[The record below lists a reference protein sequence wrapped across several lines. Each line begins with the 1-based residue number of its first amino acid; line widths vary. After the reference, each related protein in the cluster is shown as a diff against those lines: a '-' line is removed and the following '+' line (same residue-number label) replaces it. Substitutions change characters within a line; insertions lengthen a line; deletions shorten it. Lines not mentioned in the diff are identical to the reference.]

1 MKRENRRLIKFE
13 ALPRSIRWQARRA
26 GRLDGKAEL
35 PSGEP
40 NPATPQPG
48 ADAVAL
54 RWDSAIAVLD
64 QQYREQLRGLL
75 PILRRQIPQPTT
87 GNEEYG
93 PSARAVRASR
103 ETAERAQS
111 SRDAAAD
118 EVLLIT
124 EKARAAVLEVDAVR
138 RQALAVYANA
148 LLRRHPNGKD
158 LSARG
163 WRPGVTPLPKWV
175 GVPGPELLHALH
187 ALGYTA
193 LDQ

>member
-75 PILRRQIPQPTT
+75 PILRRQIPQPAT
-87 GNEEYG
+87 GKEEYG
-93 PSARAVRASR
+93 PSARA
-103 ETAERAQS
+103 
-111 SRDAAAD
+111 
-118 EVLLIT
+118 
-124 EKARAAVLEVDAVR
+124 ARVAG
-138 RQALAVYANA
+138 
-148 LLRRHPNGKD
+148 NG
-158 LSARG
+158 
-163 WRPGVTPLPKWV
+163 
-175 GVPGPELLHALH
+175 
-187 ALGYTA
+187 
-193 LDQ
+193 